1 MGDKDSKIGKV
12 DSASRSRAVK
22 ETEALGGV
30 EQTKRVEKVKG
41 VQQTASV
48 SKVGQVVSKAEHAQL
63 MRMVEEEAD
72 SMFGS
77 SMSEDRKRL
86 LKSAVK
92 MALDSGLI
100 IAEEE
105 DED

>member
-12 DSASRSRAVK
+12 DSASRTRSVK

-30 EQTKRVEKVKG
+30 EKTKKIDKVKG
-41 VQQTASV
+41 VQQAASV
-48 SKVGQVVSKAEHAQL
+48 SSVGQVVSKAEHAQL

-77 SMSEDRKRL
+77 SMSEDKKRL
-86 LKSAVK
+86 LKTAVK

-105 DED
+105 EED